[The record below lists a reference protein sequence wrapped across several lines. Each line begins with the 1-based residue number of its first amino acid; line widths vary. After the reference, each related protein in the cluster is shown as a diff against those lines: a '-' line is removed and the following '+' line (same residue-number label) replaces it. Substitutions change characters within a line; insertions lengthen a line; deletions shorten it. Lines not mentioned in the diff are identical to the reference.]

1 MHRLQR
7 KTKPIYP
14 LIFGIILIIIANW
27 ALLSSKYV
35 LKWDGFD
42 WLWPYFRWMGS
53 ALRDGYFP
61 DFFPNLLSG
70 YPMGSNIQAGPYN
83 LLYLTIAFVFPD
95 SVLSINVV
103 YIILQIGIFITG
115 FFIGRS
121 FLLPSVSCIY
131 LGLALVASGF
141 VTGHASHI
149 PFLSTYCGL
158 LGIFLSMRLAVIGA
172 PKISAAI
179 AIIAT
184 YQLLTAGYPSNI
196 IFGGQCLA
204 GYWIYLF
211 FAKPQHRSQLLLNFG
226 ALILGALICLPALL
240 HFLNLATLSARGD
253 GINPLAAMQNSL
265 PLYSILN
272 FFYPTWSMGFFEV
285 TMERFHLLMIS
296 FPLIVIALALKS
308 NKKNDYQLWIL
319 LLIAL
324 AMLWL
329 SLGGNGPLPI
339 RLWLAEHFYLYRL
352 GRHPSGEHSGIALFL
367 LALLSAI
374 GLSRLCKKWNYL
386 TIPFLLIISIDF
398 LFVMHKLEWIRFNAT
413 PEKYQQVVPKFKTTY
428 LSKDQSLIDAPR
440 DCSGAGQDVSATSI
454 AIERDRLAPNS
465 FYWDAFEGLRDRK
478 YDLERALAQKM
489 ICGNSR
495 LWLLEK
501 QTPAKYIL
509 KKYTPNFI
517 ELEIASDSN
526 QPNEY
531 VWAEL
536 TDGYWSLSINGVESK
551 LETGLAS
558 LRTFTAKNG
567 DIIKMRYKAPL
578 SKYWRE

>member
-1 MHRLQR
+1 
-7 KTKPIYP
+7 
-14 LIFGIILIIIANW
+14 
-27 ALLSSKYV
+27 
-35 LKWDGFD
+35 
-42 WLWPYFRWMGS
+42 MGS

>member
-1 MHRLQR
+1 MPWLQK
-7 KTKPIYP
+7 KTKSIYP
-14 LIFGIILIIIANW
+14 LMLGIILIIIANW
-27 ALLSSKYV
+27 ALLSTKYT

-83 LLYLTIAFVFPD
+83 LVYLAIAFTFPD

-121 FLLPSVSCIY
+121 FLLTSVSCIY

-158 LGIFLSMRLAVIGA
+158 LGVFLSIRLAVIDS

-179 AIIAT
+179 AIIST

-211 FAKPQHRSQLLLNFG
+211 FAKPQCKLKLLLNFG
-226 ALILGALICLPALL
+226 ALILGTLICLPALL
-240 HFLNLATLSARGD
+240 HFLNLATLSSRGD
-253 GINPLAAMQNSL
+253 GLNPIAAMQNSL

-272 FFYPTWSMGFFEV
+272 FFYPIWSMGLFEV

-296 FPLIVIALALKS
+296 FPLIIIAFLLRI
-308 NKKNDYQLWIL
+308 NKKNGHQLCIL

-324 AMLWL
+324 VILWL

-352 GRHPSGEHSGIALFL
+352 GRHPSGEHSGVALFL
-367 LALLSAI
+367 LALLSAF

-386 TIPFLLIISIDF
+386 VIPLLFIISIDF
-398 LFVMHKLEWIRFNAT
+398 LFVMHKLEWIRFSAT
-413 PEKYQQVVPKFKTTY
+413 PEKYQQVMPKFKTTY

-440 DCSGAGQDVSATSI
+440 DCSGAGQDLSATSI

-465 FYWDAFEGLRDRK
+465 FYWDGFEGLRDLK
-478 YDLERALAQKM
+478 YDLERSLAKKF
-489 ICGNSR
+489 ICGPSR

-501 QTPAKYIL
+501 QVPGQYIL
-509 KKYTPNFI
+509 NKYTPNFI
-517 ELEIASDSN
+517 ELRIVSDSN
-526 QPNEY
+526 QPNQY
-531 VWAEL
+531 LWAEA
-536 TDGYWSLSINGVESK
+536 TDGYWSLSTNGVDSK
-551 LETGLAS
+551 LENGMAN
-558 LRTFTAKNG
+558 LRTFSAKNG
-567 DIIKMRYKAPL
+567 DIIKMQYKGPL
-578 SKYWRE
+578 SKYWRD

>member
-1 MHRLQR
+1 M
-7 KTKPIYP
+7 
-14 LIFGIILIIIANW
+14 FGIILIIIANW
-27 ALLSSKYV
+27 VLLSTKFT

-42 WLWPYFRWMGS
+42 WLWPYFRWIGS

-83 LLYLTIAFVFPD
+83 LLYLAIAFAFPD

-121 FLLPSVSCIY
+121 FLLTSVSCIY

-158 LGIFLSMRLAVIGA
+158 LGIFLSMRLAVMGA

-211 FAKPQHRSQLLLNFG
+211 FAKPQCRSQLLLNFG

-272 FFYPTWSMGFFEV
+272 FFYPIWSMGFFEV

-296 FPLIVIALALKS
+296 FPLIVIALLLKA
-308 NKKNDYQLWIL
+308 NKKNNYQLWIL

-329 SLGGNGPLPI
+329 SFGGNGPLPI

-352 GRHPSGEHSGIALFL
+352 GRHPSGEHSGVALFL

-374 GLSRLCKKWNYL
+374 GLSKLCKKWSSL
-386 TIPFLLIISIDF
+386 TIPLLFIISIDF

-413 PEKYQQVVPKFKTTY
+413 PLKYQQTMPRFQTTY
-428 LSKDQSLIDAPR
+428 LSNDQSLIDAPR
-440 DCSGAGQDVSATSI
+440 YCNPPGQDLSATSI
-454 AIERDRLAPNS
+454 TVQRDKLAPNG

-478 YDLERALAQKM
+478 YDAERLLAEKL
-489 ICGNSR
+489 ICGPSR
-495 LWLLEK
+495 LWLQEK
-501 QTPAKYIL
+501 EMPAKYIL
-509 KKYTPNFI
+509 KKYTPNLI
-517 ELEIASDSN
+517 EIEIKNDSN
-526 QPNEY
+526 QPAQY
-531 VWAEL
+531 LWAEVN
-536 TDGYWSLSINGVESK
+536 DSYWNLSINGVQSK
-551 LETGLAS
+551 FEIGPAS
-558 LRTFTAKNG
+558 LRSFSAKNG
-567 DIIKMRYKAPL
+567 DIIQMRYRAPL
-578 SKYWRE
+578 SKYWRDPY